1 MLKEIVIIED
11 DDSSFFLS
19 HRLLGKMN
27 VTKEITR
34 YRDGSAALSAL
45 VERTSNNKSQP
56 DLIFL
61 DLNMPVMGGIDFLR
75 LIREQIPFGNCSE
88 IVVLSSSELNF
99 DINNTSRYGVSLY
112 LLKNLT
118 VKKVMQAVD
127 LVTLN
132 VKPSIKRYNVLLIDD
147 DEISNRVLRHYLVA
161 LSSNSDSVESGEE
174 ALGLFEIHKYDL
186 IIMDLQMP

>member
-1 MLKEIVIIED
+1 MLVIKE
-11 DDSSFFLS
+11 
-19 HRLLGKMN
+19 R
-27 VTKEITR
+27 
-34 YRDGSAALSAL
+34 
-45 VERTSNNKSQP
+45 
-56 DLIFL
+56 
-61 DLNMPVMGGIDFLR
+61 
-75 LIREQIPFGNCSE
+75 
-88 IVVLSSSELNF
+88 
-99 DINNTSRYGVSLY
+99 
-112 LLKNLT
+112 LT

-186 IIMDLQMP
+186 IIMDLQMPTMDGPKVLSTLKEQFSVVPPTILLTSQEVEEVELIKKGFKAVYWKPLSFKMASSMLEHCKDIQILD